1 MDIKKV
7 SLDPSAITWRLSL
20 MAALLVATNI
30 GMQAYRLFAHQEH
43 VRFMPLISLDGEHN
57 LPSLFSTI
65 LLLSASALLTLVALL
80 ESERKGPDRW
90 KWGILATGFLLMGL
104 DETLSLHERM
114 IEPLRNLLGGQHHHL
129 GIFYF
134 AWVVP
139 GIALVAVLGV
149 FFLPFLFR
157 LPRRTAI
164 AFVISGAIYV
174 GGALGV
180 ELVEGWW
187 REGHGHRNLTYHLLV
202 SLEEGMEMVGV
213 IAFIHALM
221 VYIARYYGEV
231 RIGFDAVGARALD
244 AAEPPAEMQESQ
256 VANPFGASVPAATL
270 VRD

>member
-1 MDIKKV
+1 MDIKKI

-43 VRFMPLISLDGEHN
+43 VRFMPLISLDAEHN

-80 ESERKGPDRW
+80 ESERKGPDKW

-114 IEPLRNLLGGQHHHL
+114 IEPLRSLFGGQHHHL

-139 GIALVAVLGV
+139 GIALVAALGV

-202 SLEEGMEMVGV
+202 SLEEGMEMVGA

-221 VYIARYYGEV
+221 DHIARYYGEV
-231 RIGFDAVGARALD
+231 RIGFGHAGAPALGAVDAVV
-244 AAEPPAEMQESQ
+244 EMDESH
-256 VANPFGASVPAATL
+256 ASNPFGASVPATPL
-270 VRD
+270 LRD

>member
-7 SLDPSAITWRLSL
+7 SLDASAITWRLSL
-20 MAALLVATNI
+20 VAGLLVATNI
-30 GMQAYRLFAHQEH
+30 GMQAYRLFAHVEH

-80 ESERKGPDRW
+80 EKERKAQDRW

-104 DETLSLHERM
+104 DETLSLHEKM

-129 GIFYF
+129 GILYF
-134 AWVVP
+134 AWVIP
-139 GIALVAVLGV
+139 GIALVAGLGV
-149 FFLPFLFR
+149 YFLPFLFR

-202 SLEEGMEMVGV
+202 SLDEGMEMVGA

-221 VYIARYYGEV
+221 NHMARYYGEV
-231 RIGFDAVGARALD
+231 RIGFDHVDEPALD
-244 AAEPPAEMQESQ
+244 AVEPVVEMDESH
-256 VANPFGASVPAATL
+256 ASNPFGPSVPATTL
-270 VRD
+270 LRD